1 VSESKPKPA
10 VELTD
15 PVALRAFAHPIR
27 LALIGLLRREGPLT
41 ATQAGNLLGESVPTC
56 SFHLRQMAKYGLVE
70 RAEGA
75 DAREKPWRATA
86 LVTRWGG
93 STDDPE
99 VHAAEDQLNAV
110 IMRRHYDRAVAW
122 LRRRDNDPPEWRAVT
137 GVGDALL
144 FLTAEELGELIRR
157 QEDIAAEY
165 RVRQTDPSLR
175 PPGARA
181 VSIAQYVTTFD

>member
-1 VSESKPKPA
+1 MPDPKPH

-41 ATQAGNLLGESVPTC
+41 ATQAANLLGESVPTC

-70 RAEGA
+70 RSEGA

-99 VHAAEDQLNAV
+99 IRAAEDQLNAV
-110 IMRRHYDRAVAW
+110 IMRLYYDRAVEW
-122 LRRRDNDPPEWRAVT
+122 LQRRDNEPPEWRAVT
-137 GVGDALL
+137 GAGDALL
-144 FLTAEELGELIRR
+144 FLTAEELGEVMRR
-157 QEDIAAEY
+157 QDDIVAEY
-165 RVRQTDPSLR
+165 RARQTDPSQR

-181 VSIAQYVTTFD
+181 VSIAQYVTTHD